1 MAASEM
7 SSERLVDSC
16 IRSRIA
22 TLEEAPL
29 SPQADLPFIVADST
43 NVLRQHRRWMR
54 FLPHIRPFYGEGTP
68 LALGQEGVLLTRTPS
83 REVQP
88 GWSSPTAAR
97 RPGTRI

>member
-1 MAASEM
+1 MAAAEM
-7 SSERLVDSC
+7 SSEWLVDSC

-54 FLPHIRPFYGEGTP
+54 FLPQIRPFYGEGTP
-68 LALGQEGVLLTRTPS
+68 LVPAQEGVLLTRTPS
-83 REVQP
+83 REM
-88 GWSSPTAAR
+88 
-97 RPGTRI
+97 

>member
-1 MAASEM
+1 M

-22 TLEEAPL
+22 ALEDAPL

-54 FLPHIRPFYGEGTP
+54 FLPQIRPFYGKGIL
-68 LALGQEGVLLTRTPS
+68 LAPGQEGVLLTRSPS
-83 REVQP
+83 REMQP
-88 GWSSPTAAR
+88 GWPSPTAAC